1 VYIFMSLEWASLK
14 LKNFYL
20 ASLVLLGVIWIL
32 DLPVRLNIGI
42 VTASYI
48 SLMLAISIAAGFLLK
63 PSHKGNSAVIID
75 IGLGVLAL
83 LSWGWVALNYIS
95 WLTDLA
101 NRGIEKWLPGVLAI
115 ILLIEA
121 LRRFCGFAITILTI
135 VFIAYGFFGHNFS
148 GILEGAAVSPSRLI
162 LYFYADS
169 GGVPGLILSIVC
181 SVVFGFLLM
190 GELMKASGGG
200 QFLTDV
206 SLSLMGHFRGGPAKV
221 SIVASSIFGSISG
234 STVGNVMSTG
244 VVTIPLMKKTG
255 LPGYFAAA
263 VEAIASNGGQL
274 APPVMGAT
282 AFLIAEF
289 LDIPYLEVVG
299 AAALPALIY
308 YVILFVQVDLM
319 AKDNNLMGL
328 DKTETPV
335 FADLV
340 RQKGLHLLPIVSLI
354 FLMFVIGLQP
364 AKSALMSG
372 FLALLAGLVL
382 RSTKLNFPMI
392 MEFLENVS
400 KTLIPIIL
408 IGGAAGIIVG
418 VLNITGLGFNLTL
431 GLTEIGAQYGLL
443 VMLILTGIIAII
455 LGMGMPTAAVYI
467 VLSVV
472 LAPAVIEMGV
482 PVLAAH
488 LFIFYFGLLSMITPP
503 VAVASFV
510 AAGIAEASLWRT
522 SFTAIKLGIAAYF
535 LPFLFVYNDSL
546 LLKGTWVEILLIF
559 LTCLVSGLMIASAL
573 REVNFRSLK
582 GISRMLCCT
591 CLSIVVGSATLWL
604 ERDSVGGVLG
614 VLFVGGFLFAALH
627 KMKMFNERGS

>member
-1 VYIFMSLEWASLK
+1 MSLEWASLK